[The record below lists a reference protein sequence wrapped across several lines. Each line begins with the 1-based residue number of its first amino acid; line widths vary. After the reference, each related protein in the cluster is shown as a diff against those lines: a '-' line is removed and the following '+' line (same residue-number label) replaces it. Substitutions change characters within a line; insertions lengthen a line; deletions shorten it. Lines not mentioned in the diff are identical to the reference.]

1 MRISLCNEVI
11 AELPF
16 ARQCE
21 LAREMGYDGLE
32 IAPFTLG
39 PDPLR
44 LSETELAGIRRAA
57 ADAGI
62 AITGLHYLL
71 RAPAGLSITSADEDV
86 RERTVAVM
94 RGLCRLAA
102 DLGAHTLVHGSP
114 DQRQL
119 APGEE
124 AEGRRRARDCF
135 AAAADAAAQA
145 GVLYCIEALSPNQTN
160 FINTVEEAAAIVR
173 EVGHPSLKTMID
185 CSSAGLAEAEPVAT
199 LIKRWL
205 PAGLIGHVH
214 FNDPN
219 RRGPGDGAME
229 FGPILMA
236 LRGYRGDAAVEPF
249 VYEPDGPGC
258 ARRNITYLRS
268 LLEKLPK

>member
-16 ARQCE
+16 ARQCA
-21 LAREMGYDGLE
+21 LACEMGYDGLE

-39 PDPLR
+39 EDPLR
-44 LSETELAGIRRAA
+44 LSETALAEIRRAA

-71 RAPAGLSITSADEDV
+71 RAPAGLSITSADPDT
-86 RERTVAVM
+86 RARTCAMM

-102 DLGAHTLVHGSP
+102 DLGAGILVHGSP

-119 APGEE
+119 AAGEE
-124 AEGRRRARDCF
+124 AEGHRRALDCF
-135 AAAADAAAQA
+135 AAAANAAAQA
-145 GVLYCIEALSPNQTN
+145 GVTYCVEALSPSQTN
-160 FINTVEEAAAIVR
+160 LINTVEQAAAIVR
-173 EVGHPSLKTMID
+173 EIDNPSLKTMID
-185 CSSAGLAEAEPVAT
+185 CSSAGLAEAEPVAA

-205 PAGLIGHVH
+205 PTGLIGHIH

-236 LRGYRGDAAVEPF
+236 LREYHGNAAVEPF
-249 VYEPDGPGC
+249 VYEPDGPSC
-258 ARRNITYLRS
+258 DRLNISYLRS
-268 LLEKLPK
+268 LLEKLPQ

>member
-11 AELPF
+11 AGVPF

-44 LSETELAGIRRAA
+44 LSETELAGLRRAA

-71 RAPAGLSITSADEDV
+71 RAPAGLSITSADPVV
-86 RERTVAVM
+86 RARTCAMM

-102 DLGAHTLVHGSP
+102 DLGGRVLVHGSP

-119 APGEE
+119 AAGEE
-124 AEGRRRARDCF
+124 AEGRKRARDCF

-145 GVLYCIEALSPNQTN
+145 GVTYCVEALSPNQTN
-160 FINTVEEAAAIVR
+160 FINTVEDAAAIVR
-173 EVGHPSLKTMID
+173 EIGHPALKTMID

-205 PAGLIGHVH
+205 PSGLIGHIH

-219 RRGPGDGAME
+219 RRGPATAPWSSG
-229 FGPILMA
+229 
-236 LRGYRGDAAVEPF
+236 
-249 VYEPDGPGC
+249 
-258 ARRNITYLRS
+258 RS
-268 LLEKLPK
+268 